1 MVIPGIM
8 DSQKKCLFEVEEEL
22 KNMRFITFLK
32 HLKRVICL
40 FADEKRI
47 NISRSPYI
55 FQDHEN
61 ARKLRIFGYIELFAI
76 ILKNSV
82 TQPPFKLSQ
91 STNFAIMLRHSM
103 EKAVD
108 YLTDSTKPLFAI
120 KKSSTVYLMLM
131 KEQIYP
137 KNYFIA
143 LELAHI
149 NLTESGTIRTIT
161 LFEAKILLFG
171 LFFLRILTTKL
182 FLGFELGLSNQMMEQ
197 NRISMCN
204 KVMGTICAFI
214 YRRIM
219 AEIISE
225 RVRTSQLPIPTEVEA
240 MILKDDEMKEIYR
253 TLGGVFLTKFTDACS
268 YAYVKDQRNN
278 HSEKRNTF

>member
-82 TQPPFKLSQ
+82 TQ
-91 STNFAIMLRHSM
+91 
-103 EKAVD
+103 
-108 YLTDSTKPLFAI
+108 
-120 KKSSTVYLMLM
+120 
-131 KEQIYP
+131 
-137 KNYFIA
+137 
-143 LELAHI
+143 AHI